1 MGYSPVDLSMMRR
14 CVELS
19 AVAVA
24 RNELPFA
31 CVICRDGE
39 VVAETI
45 NRVVQDADVTKHA
58 ELLAIAQAQRVLGR
72 SDLSDCTIYS
82 SVEPCPMCSF
92 PIRETRIGRVVYA
105 ISSPMM
111 GGLSKWNVLG
121 DHEISNVMPQIFG
134 DVPEVSAGLLYSEAA
149 SVWRKWNPV
158 FWFGIRFRGCLA
170 EAPHQDAYRTL
181 QEGVPQRGPLRR
193 LLASI
198 SPLFARKRAATAAP
212 AAQQPEVK
220 GVAYAVRPPPP

>member
-1 MGYSPVDLSMMRR
+1 MPYSPIDLSMMRR

-19 AVAVA
+19 AAAVG
-24 RNELPFA
+24 RKELPFA
-31 CVICRDGE
+31 CVICRGGE
-39 VVAETI
+39 IVTEAT
-45 NRVVQDADVTKHA
+45 NRVVQDGDVTKHA

-82 SVEPCPMCSF
+82 SVEPCPMCAF

-134 DVPEVSAGLLYSEAA
+134 DIPEVSAGLLYSEAA

-170 EAPHQDAYRTL
+170 EAPHEDVYRTL
-181 QEGVPQRGPLRR
+181 QAGGTKRSLWGR
-193 LLASI
+193 LV
-198 SPLFARKRAATAAP
+198 ARMSRAGFRTPRAAALAP
-212 AAQQPEVK
+212 KPR
-220 GVAYAVRPPPP
+220 RP

>member
-1 MGYSPVDLSMMRR
+1 MAYSPVDLSMMQR

-19 AVAVA
+19 AAAVA
-24 RNELPFA
+24 RRELPFA
-31 CVICRDGE
+31 CVICRDGQI
-39 VVAETI
+39 VAEAT
-45 NRVVQDADVTKHA
+45 NRVVQDGDVTKHA

-82 SVEPCPMCSF
+82 SVEPCPMCAF

-134 DVPEVSAGLLYSEAA
+134 DIPEVSAGLLYSEAA
-149 SVWRKWNPV
+149 SVWRRWNPV

-170 EAPHQDAYRTL
+170 EAPHEDAYRTL
-181 QEGVPQRGPLRR
+181 QAGGTKRSLWGR
-193 LLASI
+193 LLARMSRAGFRT
-198 SPLFARKRAATAAP
+198 PPAATLAP
-212 AAQQPEVK
+212 KPR
-220 GVAYAVRPPPP
+220 RP